1 MSEANY
7 NILMTAEEATKDAKE
22 TMESSKKLI
31 QKQEKEDVSESD
43 GKKNVNVVS
52 VNIGNSVTNVV
63 PIDKL
68 RIIQSQTLNKL
79 KDYLS
84 MTFGPMGSYTKMKYV
99 PWITS
104 MTMTS
109 EEIFAENRNAILSG
123 ILLGIVT
130 IVFIAIFIIVRIVLA
145 LVKIVSKLIDKIPGL
160 KQINKLGGGICGA
173 IEGII
178 IVYAIFAVISMIS
191 PIISNT
197 IILEQIYNSNIGSIM
212 YNNNMILKSIYKM

>member
-1 MSEANY
+1 MIVDIIIILIVAIATFAGIKKGFISCVIDILAVIIALILAVILCRPITNVIVQETNFDESIKQTISQNIPLNDVDFKVEENSNLPKPIVDYINEITANV
-7 NILMTAEEATKDAKE
+7 NT
-22 TMESSKKLI
+22 S
-31 QKQEKEDVSESD
+31 KEDAIEVLSTELTM
-43 GKKNVNVVS
+43 GIIS
-52 VNIGNSVTNVV
+52 V
-63 PIDKL
+63 
-68 RIIQSQTLNKL
+68 
-79 KDYLS
+79 
-84 MTFGPMGSYTKMKYV
+84 
-99 PWITS
+99 
-104 MTMTS
+104 
-109 EEIFAENRNAILSG
+109 
-123 ILLGIVT
+123 

-178 IVYAIFAVISMIS
+178 IVYAIFAVLSMIS

>member
-1 MSEANY
+1 MIVDIIIILIVAMATFAGIKKGLISCVIDILAVIIALILAVILCRPITNVIVQETNFDESIKQTISQNIPLNDVDFKVEENSNLPKPIVDYINEITANV
-7 NILMTAEEATKDAKE
+7 NT
-22 TMESSKKLI
+22 S
-31 QKQEKEDVSESD
+31 KEDAIEVLSTELTM
-43 GKKNVNVVS
+43 GIIS
-52 VNIGNSVTNVV
+52 V
-63 PIDKL
+63 
-68 RIIQSQTLNKL
+68 
-79 KDYLS
+79 
-84 MTFGPMGSYTKMKYV
+84 
-99 PWITS
+99 
-104 MTMTS
+104 
-109 EEIFAENRNAILSG
+109 
-123 ILLGIVT
+123 

-178 IVYAIFAVISMIS
+178 IVYAIFAVLSMIS